1 MIRSM
6 TGFARWEVATEQ
18 GSLAWELRSVNG
30 RHLEVQMKLP
40 EVFRPLEAELRQLV
54 GSRLGRGRVEA
65 TLSLRST
72 EARAGATR
80 LNLAL
85 ARQVL
90 AHAATVAAAMDR
102 PAPISPLDVLRWPGV
117 LDQDETDPGP
127 LLPVALQSLGQCLDE
142 LEQARSRE
150 GARIAEMLARRLDD
164 IDGRVVAVLGRLPS
178 VLARIREKLGERI
191 ASLGVPADHDR
202 VEQELA
208 LIAQKL
214 DVSEELDRLLSH
226 LAEFRAG
233 LRSAA
238 PVGRRLDFLVQELNR
253 EANTLAS
260 KSADADTTRQAVDIK
275 VLIEQIREQ
284 VQNVE

>member
-1 MIRSM
+1 M
-6 TGFARWEVATEQ
+6 TGFARREVTTGQ
-18 GSLAWELRSVNG
+18 GSMLWELRSVNS
-30 RHLEVQMKLP
+30 RHLEVQLKVP
-40 EVFRPLEAELRQLV
+40 ELFRPLEQELRQLV

-65 TLSLRST
+65 TLTLRNG
-72 EARAGATR
+72 EVKQAATR
-80 LNLAL
+80 LNLPL

-90 AHAATVAAAMDR
+90 AHATAVAAEMDR
-102 PAPISPLDVLRWPGV
+102 PAEISPLELLRWPGV
-117 LDQDETDPGP
+117 LEQDEADPAP
-127 LLPVALQSLGQCLDE
+127 LLPVALESLGHGLDE

-150 GARIAEMLARRLDD
+150 GARIAEMLNRRLEE
-164 IDGRVVAVLGRLPS
+164 IDARVVNVFERLPA
-178 VLARIREKLGERI
+178 VLARIREKLAERI
-191 ASLGVPADHDR
+191 ASLSVPVDHDR
-202 VEQELA
+202 VEQELV

-214 DVSEELDRLLSH
+214 DVSEELDRLKSH
-226 LAEFRAG
+226 LAEFRVG
-233 LRSAA
+233 LRSSA